1 MLFIIITY
9 DLLPIKRQIIV
20 HSNPLI
26 EPVYTPNYYVVEPM
40 LPSPRPIATATL
52 PEKQSTVVPKT
63 KEEDKGNVELGED
76 YML

>member
-1 MLFIIITY
+1 MMICHGGLWYYEWTLIMLFIIITY

-52 PEKQSTVVPKT
+52 PEK
-63 KEEDKGNVELGED
+63 
-76 YML
+76 